1 MFVIAS
7 LIDKLPNLG
16 GIART
21 CEVLGIQNLVVDSK
35 MHTEKPD
42 FKNLRYVCMYK
53 FTKIFLKNK
62 N

>member
-21 CEVLGIQNLVVDSK
+21 CEVLGIQNLVMDSK
-35 MHTEKPD
+35 MHTEKND
-42 FKNLRYVCMYK
+42 FKNVR
-53 FTKIFLKNK
+53 
-62 N
+62 

>member
-21 CEVLGIQNLVVDSK
+21 CEVLGIQHLVVDSK

-42 FKNLRYVCMYK
+42 FKNLR
-53 FTKIFLKNK
+53 
-62 N
+62 

>member
-21 CEVLGIQNLVVDSK
+21 CEVLGIDNLVMDTKKDV
-35 MHTEKPD
+35 EKND
-42 FKNLRYVCMYK
+42 FKNLR
-53 FTKIFLKNK
+53 
-62 N
+62 